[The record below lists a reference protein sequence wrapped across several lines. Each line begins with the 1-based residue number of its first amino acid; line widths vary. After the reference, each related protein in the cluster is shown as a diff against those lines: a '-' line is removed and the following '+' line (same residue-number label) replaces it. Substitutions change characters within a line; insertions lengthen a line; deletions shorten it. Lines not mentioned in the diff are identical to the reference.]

1 MEGYQKYL
9 DSINLN
15 SLSSEA
21 TLPNQAT
28 VSGVHGLKTHL
39 LSNYSD
45 SIVRNITRRLLS
57 YGMGEPLDH
66 HDWVTLESIME
77 QTEAGGHRLR
87 DIIIAICKSDS
98 FTANS
103 N

>member
-1 MEGYQKYL
+1 MAGYQNYL

-28 VSGVHGLKTHL
+28 VSGVQGLKKHL

-77 QTEAGGHRLR
+77 QTKAGGHPVSYTHLTLPT
-87 DIIIAICKSDS
+87 IY
-98 FTANS
+98 TV
-103 N
+103 